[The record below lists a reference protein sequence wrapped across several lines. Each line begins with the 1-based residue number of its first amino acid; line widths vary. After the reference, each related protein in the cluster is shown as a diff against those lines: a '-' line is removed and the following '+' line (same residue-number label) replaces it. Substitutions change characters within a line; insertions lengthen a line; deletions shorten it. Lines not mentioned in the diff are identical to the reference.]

1 VSFDAFPFW
10 VFLLAV
16 WGGCLLLR
24 HNAARKALLIAA
36 SYFLYATFRPANVFL
51 LLAVTAGSYAIGL
64 AVQKGRRTGL
74 LAAGVCAAVGG
85 LAAAKQWLT
94 PLPVGISFYMLQAV
108 AWMVD
113 SYRDNVAAPGG
124 LFNYTLYLSFFP
136 KLTAGPIARAEN
148 FLPQLAKLPA
158 VDSAA
163 LWEALTRIVFGLFKK
178 LAIADNLGVVVDPV
192 FADLHTTSPSRI
204 LLASYAFAVQI
215 YCDFSGYSD
224 IALGTARLFGYRL
237 PENFNWPYL
246 ARNPA
251 DFWRRWHISLSTW
264 LRDYV
269 YFSLPGL
276 RTKSKVPSYVNLS
289 ITMVACGLWHG
300 FGWTYALWGLYHGL
314 LLVAYHARRRME
326 TGSGL
331 RTLGSILLM
340 QQLAVIGWILFRL
353 NRISDLPVYLAS
365 LTRGPFFAGFSPEEW
380 LALALMAAVGFIHI
394 VEPRVPV
401 MKNILDHRWNPWLL
415 TGLLVIAM
423 ATAILSLPQ
432 PQVFLYFRF

>member
-10 VFLLAV
+10 VFLLVV
-16 WGGCLLLR
+16 WGGCLLVR

-51 LLAVTAGSYAIGL
+51 LLGVTAGSYAIGR
-64 AVQKGRRTGL
+64 AVQKGRRPAL
-74 LAAGVCAAVGG
+74 LAAGVCAAVAG
-85 LAAAKQWLT
+85 LAAAKQWLM
-94 PLPVGISFYMLQAV
+94 PLPVGISFYMLQAI
-108 AWMVD
+108 AWMVE
-113 SYRDNVAAPGG
+113 SYRGGTAAPGG

-136 KLTAGPIARAEN
+136 KLTAGPIARAED
-148 FLPQLAKLPA
+148 FLPQLSRRPPL
-158 VDSAA
+158 DSAA

-192 FADLHTTSPSRI
+192 FADLHTSPSRI
-204 LLASYAFAVQI
+204 LLATYGFAVQI

-276 RTKSKVPSYVNLS
+276 RAKSKIPSYVNLS

-314 LLVAYHARRRME
+314 LLVAHHARRAQQHHAE
-326 TGSGL
+326 T
-331 RTLGSILLM
+331 GSILLM

-353 NRISDLPVYLAS
+353 RRISDLPVYVAS
-365 LTRGPFFAGFSPEEW
+365 LTSGPFFAGFSPEEW
-380 LALALMAAVGFIHI
+380 LALALLAVVALIHL

-401 MKNILDHRWNPWLL
+401 MKSVLERRWNPWLL
-415 TGLLVIAM
+415 TGLLALAL
-423 ATAILSLPQ
+423 ATVILSLPQ

>member
-1 VSFDAFPFW
+1 MSFDAFPFW
-10 VFLLAV
+10 VFLLVV
-16 WGGCLLLR
+16 WSGSLLVR

-64 AVQKGRRTGL
+64 AVRNGRRPAL

-85 LAAAKQWLT
+85 LAAAKQWVT
-94 PLPVGISFYMLQAV
+94 PLPVGISFYMLQAI
-108 AWMVD
+108 AWMVE
-113 SYRDNVAAPGG
+113 SYRGNLPAPGA
-124 LFNYTLYLSFFP
+124 LCNYTLYLSFFP
-136 KLTAGPIARAEN
+136 KLTAGPIARAED
-148 FLPQLAKLPA
+148 FLPQLARWPL

-178 LAIADNLGVVVDPV
+178 LAIADNLGAAVDPV
-192 FADLHTTSPSRI
+192 FADLHASPSRI
-204 LLASYAFAVQI
+204 LLATYGFAVQI

-276 RTKSKVPSYVNLS
+276 RAKSKIPSYVNLS

-300 FGWTYALWGLYHGL
+300 LGWTYALWGFYHGL
-314 LLVAYHARRRME
+314 LLVAYHARGRA
-326 TGSGL
+326 
-331 RTLGSILLM
+331 LGSVLLM

-353 NRISDLPVYLAS
+353 NRISDLPVYFAS
-365 LTRGPFFAGFSPEEW
+365 LTHGPFFTGFSPEEW
-380 LALALMAAVGFIHI
+380 LALALLGAVLLIHVI
-394 VEPRVPV
+394 EPRLPV
-401 MKNILDHRWNPWLL
+401 MKNVLAHRWNPWLL
-415 TGLLVIAM
+415 TLLLIIAM

>member
-1 VSFDAFPFW
+1 MSFDAFPFW
-10 VFLLAV
+10 VFLLVV
-16 WGGCLLLR
+16 WSGSLLVR

-36 SYFLYATFRPANVFL
+36 SYFLYATFRPANLFL

-64 AVQKGRRTGL
+64 AVRNGRRPAL

-85 LAAAKQWLT
+85 LAATKQWVT
-94 PLPVGISFYMLQAV
+94 PLPVGISFYMLQAI
-108 AWMVD
+108 AWMVE
-113 SYRDNVAAPGG
+113 SYRGNVAGSGG
-124 LFNYTLYLSFFP
+124 LCNYTLYLSFFP
-136 KLTAGPIARAEN
+136 KLTAGPIARAED
-148 FLPQLAKLPA
+148 FLPQLARRPPI
-158 VDSAA
+158 DSAA

-178 LAIADNLGVVVDPV
+178 LAIADNLGAAVDPV
-192 FADLHTTSPSRI
+192 FADLHASPSRI
-204 LLASYAFAVQI
+204 LLATYGFAVQI

-276 RTKSKVPSYVNLS
+276 RAKSKIPSYMNLS

-300 FGWTYALWGLYHGL
+300 LGWTYALWGLYHGL
-314 LLVAYHARRRME
+314 LLVAYHARRRGE
-326 TGSGL
+326 A
-331 RTLGSILLM
+331 GSILLM

-353 NRISDLPVYLAS
+353 DRISDLPVYLAS
-365 LTRGPFFAGFSPEEW
+365 LIHGPFFTGFSPEEW
-380 LALALMAAVGFIHI
+380 LALALLGAVLLIHVI
-394 VEPRVPV
+394 EPRLPV
-401 MKNILDHRWNPWLL
+401 MKNVLAYRWNPWLL
-415 TGLLVIAM
+415 TVLLLIAM

>member
-1 VSFDAFPFW
+1 
-10 VFLLAV
+10 
-16 WGGCLLLR
+16 
-24 HNAARKALLIAA
+24 
-36 SYFLYATFRPANVFL
+36 
-51 LLAVTAGSYAIGL
+51 
-64 AVQKGRRTGL
+64 
-74 LAAGVCAAVGG
+74 
-85 LAAAKQWLT
+85 
-94 PLPVGISFYMLQAV
+94 
-108 AWMVD
+108 MVE
-113 SYRDNVAAPGG
+113 SYRGNVAAPGG

-136 KLTAGPIARAEN
+136 KLTAGPIVRAED
-148 FLPQLAKLPA
+148 FLPQLARRPP

-163 LWEALTRIVFGLFKK
+163 LWEALTRILFGLFKK

-192 FADLHTTSPSRI
+192 FADLHASPSRI
-204 LLASYAFAVQI
+204 LLATYGFAVQI

-276 RTKSKVPSYVNLS
+276 RAKSKVPSYVNLS

-300 FGWTYALWGLYHGL
+300 LGWTYALWGLYHGL
-314 LLVAYHARRRME
+314 LLVAYHSRRAQQHRAE
-326 TGSGL
+326 T
-331 RTLGSILLM
+331 GSILLM

-353 NRISDLPVYLAS
+353 NRISDLPVYVAS
-365 LTRGPFFAGFSPEEW
+365 LTHGPFFGGFSPEEW
-380 LALALMAAVGFIHI
+380 LAVALVAAVGLIHM

-401 MKNILDHRWNPWLL
+401 MKSVLDRRWNPWLL
-415 TGLLVIAM
+415 TALLVLAL
-423 ATAILSLPQ
+423 ATVILSLPQ

>member
-1 VSFDAFPFW
+1 MSFDAFPFW

-16 WGGCLLLR
+16 WGGCLLVR

-36 SYFLYATFRPANVFL
+36 SYFLYATFRPANVL
-51 LLAVTAGSYAIGL
+51 VLGAVTAGSYAIGR
-64 AVQKGRRTGL
+64 AVRQGRRPAL
-74 LAAGVCAAVGG
+74 LAAGICAAVGG
-85 LAAAKQWLT
+85 LLAAKQWLT
-94 PLPVGISFYMLQAV
+94 PLPVGISFYMLQAI

-113 SYRDNVAAPGG
+113 SYRGSVAGPGG
-124 LFNYTLYLSFFP
+124 LFDYTLYLSFFP
-136 KLTAGPIARAEN
+136 KLTAGPIARAED
-148 FLPQLAKLPA
+148 FLPQLAKRPP

-192 FADLHTTSPSRI
+192 FADLHASPARI
-204 LLASYAFAVQI
+204 LLATYGFAVQI
-215 YCDFSGYSD
+215 YCDFSGYTD

-276 RTKSKVPSYVNLS
+276 RAKSKLPSYVNLS
-289 ITMVACGLWHG
+289 ITMVVCGLWHG
-300 FGWTYALWGLYHGL
+300 FGWTFALWGLYHGI
-314 LLVAYHARRRME
+314 LLVIYHARRRE
-326 TGSGL
+326 T
-331 RTLGSILLM
+331 GSILLM

-380 LALALMAAVGFIHI
+380 LALALVAVVGLIHV
-394 VEPRVPV
+394 VEPHVPV
-401 MKNILDHRWNPWLL
+401 MKNVLDRPWNPWLL
-415 TGLLVIAM
+415 TPLLAM
-423 ATAILSLPQ
+423 ALATVILSVPQ

>member
-16 WGGCLLLR
+16 WGGYLLVR

-36 SYFLYATFRPANVFL
+36 SYFLYATFRPANVFF
-51 LLAVTAGSYAIGL
+51 LLAVTAGSYAIGR
-64 AVQKGRRTGL
+64 AVQKGRRPAL
-74 LAAGVCAAVGG
+74 LIAGVCAAVGG
-85 LAAAKQWLT
+85 LAAAKQELM
-94 PLPVGISFYMLQAV
+94 PLPVGISFYMLQAI
-108 AWMVD
+108 AWMVE
-113 SYRDNVAAPGG
+113 SYRGNVAAPGG

-136 KLTAGPIARAEN
+136 KLTAGPITRAED
-148 FLPQLAKLPA
+148 FLPQLARRPP

-192 FADLHTTSPSRI
+192 FADLHASPSRI
-204 LLASYAFAVQI
+204 VLATYGFAVQI

-246 ARNPA
+246 ACNPA

-264 LRDYV
+264 LRDYI

-276 RTKSKVPSYVNLS
+276 RAKSKIPSYVNLS
-289 ITMVACGLWHG
+289 ITMVVCGLWHG

-314 LLVAYHARRRME
+314 LLVAYHARRAQQHRRE
-326 TGSGL
+326 T
-331 RTLGSILLM
+331 GSILLM

-353 NRISDLPVYLAS
+353 NRISDLPVYVAS
-365 LTRGPFFAGFSPEEW
+365 LTHGPFFAGFSPEEW
-380 LALALMAAVGFIHI
+380 LALALVAAVGLMHV
-394 VEPRVPV
+394 VEPHVPV
-401 MKNILDHRWNPWLL
+401 MKNVLDRRWNPWLL
-415 TGLLVIAM
+415 TALLALAL
-423 ATAILSLPQ
+423 ATVILSLPQ

>member
-1 VSFDAFPFW
+1 MSFDAFPFW

-16 WGGCLLLR
+16 WGGCLLVR

-36 SYFLYATFRPANVFL
+36 SYSLYATFRPANVFL
-51 LLAVTAGSYAIGL
+51 LLAVTAGSYTIGL
-64 AVQKGRRTGL
+64 AVRRGRRPAL
-74 LAAGVCAAVGG
+74 LAAGVCAAVAG

-94 PLPVGISFYMLQAV
+94 PLPVGISFYMLQAI
-108 AWMVD
+108 AWMVE
-113 SYRDNVAAPGG
+113 SYRGNAAEPGG

-136 KLTAGPIARAEN
+136 KLTAGPIARAED
-148 FLPQLAKLPA
+148 FLPQLAQRPTL
-158 VDSAA
+158 DSAA

-178 LAIADNLGVVVDPV
+178 LAIADNLGAVVDPV
-192 FADLHTTSPSRI
+192 FADLHASPSRI
-204 LLASYAFAVQI
+204 LLATYGFAVQI

-251 DFWRRWHISLSTW
+251 DFWRRWHISLSIW

-276 RTKSKVPSYVNLS
+276 RAKSKLPSYVNLS

-314 LLVAYHARRRME
+314 LLVAYHARRRTE
-326 TGSGL
+326 P
-331 RTLGSILLM
+331 GSILLM

-353 NRISDLPVYLAS
+353 NRISDLPVYVAS
-365 LTRGPFFAGFSPEEW
+365 LTHGPFFAGFRPEEW
-380 LALALMAAVGFIHI
+380 LALALVAAVGLIHV
-394 VEPRVPV
+394 VEPRFPV
-401 MKNILDHRWNPWLL
+401 MKNVLDRRWNPWLL
-415 TGLLVIAM
+415 TGLLALAL
-423 ATAILSLPQ
+423 ATVILSLPQ
-432 PQVFLYFRF
+432 PQAFLYFRF

>member
-16 WGGCLLLR
+16 WGGCLLVR

-51 LLAVTAGSYAIGL
+51 LFGVTAGSYAIGR
-64 AVQKGRRTGL
+64 AVQKGRRPAL
-74 LAAGVCAAVGG
+74 LAAGVCAAVAG
-85 LAAAKQWLT
+85 LAAAKHGLT
-94 PLPVGISFYMLQAV
+94 PLPVGISFYMLQAI

-113 SYRDNVAAPGG
+113 SYRGNIAAPGG
-124 LFNYTLYLSFFP
+124 LFDYTLYLSFFP
-136 KLTAGPIARAEN
+136 KLTAGPIARAED
-148 FLPQLAKLPA
+148 FLPQLAKRPP

-192 FADLHTTSPSRI
+192 FADLHASPSRI
-204 LLASYAFAVQI
+204 LLATYAFAVQI

-246 ARNPA
+246 ARNSA

-276 RTKSKVPSYVNLS
+276 RAKSKIPSYVNLS

-300 FGWTYALWGLYHGL
+300 LGWTYALWGLYHGL
-314 LLVAYHARRRME
+314 LLVAHHARRRGE
-326 TGSGL
+326 T
-331 RTLGSILLM
+331 GSILLM

-353 NRISDLPVYLAS
+353 NRISDLPLYLAS
-365 LTRGPFFAGFSPEEW
+365 LTHGPFFLVFSPEEW
-380 LALALMAAVGFIHI
+380 LALALLGVVVLTHVLVHV
-394 VEPRVPV
+394 VEPRLPV
-401 MKNILDHRWNPWLL
+401 MTFALERRWNPWLL
-415 TGLLVIAM
+415 TGLLAM
-423 ATAILSLPQ
+423 ALATAVLSLPQ
-432 PQVFLYFRF
+432 QQVFLYFRF

>member
-1 VSFDAFPFW
+1 MSFDAFPFW
-10 VFLLAV
+10 VFLLGV
-16 WGGCLLLR
+16 WGGCLVVR
-24 HNAARKALLIAA
+24 HNGARKALLTAA

-51 LLAVTAGSYAIGL
+51 LLAVTAGSYAVGL
-64 AVQKGRRTGL
+64 AVRNGRRQGL

-85 LAAAKQWLT
+85 LAAAKQWVT
-94 PLPVGISFYMLQAV
+94 PLPVGISFYMLQAI
-108 AWMVD
+108 AWMVE
-113 SYRDNVAAPGG
+113 SYRGNVAAPGG
-124 LFNYTLYLSFFP
+124 LCNYTLYLSFFP
-136 KLTAGPIARAEN
+136 KLTAGPIARAED
-148 FLPQLAKLPA
+148 FLPQLARRPP

-178 LAIADNLGVVVDPV
+178 LAIADNLGAAVDPV
-192 FADLHTTSPSRI
+192 FADLHASPSRI
-204 LLASYAFAVQI
+204 LLATYGFAVQI

-276 RTKSKVPSYVNLS
+276 RAKSKIPSYVNLS

-314 LLVAYHARRRME
+314 LLVAYHARR
-326 TGSGL
+326 L
-331 RTLGSILLM
+331 REAGSILLM

-365 LTRGPFFAGFSPEEW
+365 LTRGPFFTGFSPGEW
-380 LALALMAAVGFIHI
+380 LALALLGAVLLIHVI
-394 VEPRVPV
+394 EPRFPV
-401 MKNILDHRWNPWLL
+401 MKNVLAYRWNPWLL
-415 TGLLVIAM
+415 TVLLIIGM

>member
-1 VSFDAFPFW
+1 MSFDAFPFW
-10 VFLLAV
+10 VFLLAA
-16 WGGCLLLR
+16 WGGCLLVR

-51 LLAVTAGSYAIGL
+51 LLAITAGSYAIGQ
-64 AVQKGRRTGL
+64 AIQKGRRPGL

-94 PLPVGISFYMLQAV
+94 PLPVGISFYMLQAI

-113 SYRDNVAAPGG
+113 SYRGNVVAPSG
-124 LFNYTLYLSFFP
+124 LFDYTLYLSFFP
-136 KLTAGPIARAEN
+136 KLTAGPIARAEE
-148 FLPQLAKLPA
+148 FLPQLARRPP

-163 LWEALTRIVFGLFKK
+163 LWEALTRIVVGLFKK

-192 FADLHTTSPSRI
+192 FADLHASPSRI
-204 LLASYAFAVQI
+204 LLATYGFAVQI
-215 YCDFSGYSD
+215 YCDFSGYTD

-276 RTKSKVPSYVNLS
+276 RAKSKIPSYVNLS
-289 ITMVACGLWHG
+289 ITMVVCGLWHG
-300 FGWTYALWGLYHGL
+300 FGWTFALWGLYHGL
-314 LLVAYHARRRME
+314 LLVAYHARRRGE
-326 TGSGL
+326 A
-331 RTLGSILLM
+331 GSILLM

-365 LTRGPFFAGFSPEEW
+365 LTRGPFFAGFTPEEW
-380 LALALMAAVGFIHI
+380 LAVALMAAVGLIHVLI
-394 VEPRVPV
+394 HVAEPYVPV
-401 MKNILDHRWNPWLL
+401 MKNVVEHRWNPWLL
-415 TGLLVIAM
+415 TGLLALAM

-432 PQVFLYFRF
+432 KQAFLYFRF

>member
-1 VSFDAFPFW
+1 MSFDAFPFW

-16 WGGCLLLR
+16 WGGSLLVR

-64 AVQKGRRTGL
+64 AVRNGRRLGL

-85 LAAAKQWLT
+85 LAAAKQWVT
-94 PLPVGISFYMLQAV
+94 PLPVGISFYMLQAI
-108 AWMVD
+108 AWMVE
-113 SYRDNVAAPGG
+113 SYRGNVEGPGG
-124 LFNYTLYLSFFP
+124 LCNYTLYLSFFP
-136 KLTAGPIARAEN
+136 KLTAGPIARAED
-148 FLPQLAKLPA
+148 FLPQLARRPP

-178 LAIADNLGVVVDPV
+178 LAIADNLGAAVDPV
-192 FADLHTTSPSRI
+192 FADLHASPSRI
-204 LLASYAFAVQI
+204 LLATYGFAVQI

-224 IALGTARLFGYRL
+224 IALGTARLFGYWL

-246 ARNPA
+246 ARNPV

-276 RTKSKVPSYVNLS
+276 RAKSKIPSYVNLS
-289 ITMVACGLWHG
+289 ITMVGCGVWHG
-300 FGWTYALWGLYHGL
+300 LGWTYALWGLYHGL
-314 LLVAYHARRRME
+314 LLVAYHARRRE
-326 TGSGL
+326 G
-331 RTLGSILLM
+331 GSILMM

-365 LTRGPFFAGFSPEEW
+365 LTHGPFFRGFSSEEW
-380 LALALMAAVGFIHI
+380 LALALLGAVILIHVI
-394 VEPRVPV
+394 EPRLPV
-401 MKNILDHRWNPWLL
+401 MKSVLAYRWNPWLL
-415 TGLLVIAM
+415 TVLLIIAM

>member
-16 WGGCLLLR
+16 WGGCLLVR

-36 SYFLYATFRPANVFL
+36 SYFLYTTFRPANVFL
-51 LLAVTAGSYAIGL
+51 LLGVTAGSYAIGR
-64 AVQKGRRTGL
+64 AVQKGRRRAL
-74 LAAGVCAAVGG
+74 LAAGVCAAVAG
-85 LAAAKQWLT
+85 LAATKHWLT
-94 PLPVGISFYMLQAV
+94 PLPVGISFYMLQAI
-108 AWMVD
+108 AWMVE
-113 SYRDNVAAPGG
+113 SYRGNIAAPGG
-124 LFNYTLYLSFFP
+124 LCNYTLYLSFFP
-136 KLTAGPIARAEN
+136 KLTAGPIARAED
-148 FLPQLAKLPA
+148 FLPQLAKRPP

-192 FADLHTTSPSRI
+192 FADLHASPGRI
-204 LLASYAFAVQI
+204 LLATYAFAVQI

-276 RTKSKVPSYVNLS
+276 RAKSKVPSYVNLS
-289 ITMVACGLWHG
+289 ITMVACGMWHG
-300 FGWTYALWGLYHGL
+300 LGWTYALWGLYHGL
-314 LLVAYHARRRME
+314 LLVAHHARRRGE
-326 TGSGL
+326 T
-331 RTLGSILLM
+331 GSILLM

-353 NRISDLPVYLAS
+353 NRISDLPLYLAS
-365 LTRGPFFAGFSPEEW
+365 LTHGPFFAGFSPEEW
-380 LALALMAAVGFIHI
+380 LAVALLATVVLAHL
-394 VEPRVPV
+394 VEAQVPV
-401 MKNILDHRWNPWLL
+401 MKSVLDCRWNPWLL
-415 TGLLVIAM
+415 TGLLALAM

-432 PQVFLYFRF
+432 QQVFLYFRF